1 MAACALF
8 LAVVTAGPVAAQT
21 TTTSSTSTTTTST
34 TTSSTTTSTSTTL
47 GSTTTTT
54 PVMASTDFDP
64 PSAHLAGASGE
75 VRGGLGSYCWAP
87 PGGTAG
93 RCVDRLTPSA
103 RPSLSVRADET
114 LALRFTTGLPV
125 TGITAR
131 VGGVELALPTTNP
144 SQFKVAL
151 APGTYNLD
159 VLARFSAGSASYAFV
174 LQVNAR
180 PATPVPAPNISLTG

>member
-21 TTTSSTSTTTTST
+21 TTTSSTTTTTP
-34 TTSSTTTSTSTTL
+34 SSTTTSTSTTL
-47 GSTTTTT
+47 GSTTTT